1 MKKTMNNLSQ
11 SQRSPNRRAFTLIE
25 LLVVIAII
33 AILAGLLL
41 PALTKAKQKA
51 KDIQCLSNEK
61 QISLSLAM
69 YVNDNSGKQLGY
81 QDIYTWIGQ
90 LQTNYSAIKGARF
103 CPAAPEKQPWSSPS
117 KIAPQAFGTAD
128 YPWSWATWSVGK
140 FDAQGSYGFNGYCY
154 SDLNLFMSQV
164 DYLSIQSKV
173 YNKETVVVSTSKT
186 PVFADSIWVD
196 GFPVVSDTPNT
207 DLYNGDDNG
216 GVSFGGGLS
225 RFTIARHGGRNA
237 ATAPKNVPAGSVL
250 PGRNNVGFADG
261 HVQAIKLNELWK
273 LYWSTDWP
281 R

>member
-1 MKKTMNNLSQ
+1 MNNRFQ

-81 QDIYTWIGQ
+81 QNIYTWIGQ

-103 CPAAPEKQPWSSPS
+103 CPAAPEKQPWASPS
-117 KIAPQAFGTAD
+117 TVASVAFGTAD
-128 YPWSWATWSVGK
+128 YPWSWAIWSAGS
-140 FDAQGSYGFNGYCY
+140 FDAQGSYGFNGWCY
-154 SDLNLFMSQV
+154 SDMNLFSSPA
-164 DYLSIQSKV
+164 DWTANQSKF
-173 YNKETVVVSTSKT
+173 YKKETAIVSTSKT

-196 GFPVVSDTPNT
+196 GFPVSTDVPNT
-207 DLYNGDDNG
+207 DLYNGNDTG
-216 GVSFGGGLS
+216 GIAFGGGLS

-250 PGRNNVGFADG
+250 PGRCNVGFADG